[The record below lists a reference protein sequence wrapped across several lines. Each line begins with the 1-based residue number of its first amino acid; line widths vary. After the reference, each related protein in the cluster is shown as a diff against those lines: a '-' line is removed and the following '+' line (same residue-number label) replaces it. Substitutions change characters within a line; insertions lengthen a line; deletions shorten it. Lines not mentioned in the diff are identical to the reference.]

1 MKTVSSLNR
10 VKKFALS
17 SLLLLAT
24 NASFADFEDSSSM
37 KDDLDKIKAYLQNLG
52 MYFGYDLTNYCTTGG
67 SCGSGESAASPGGA
81 TSGAGGGPFSNQL
94 TPLTGGF
101 STEVDLITSF
111 LGALLPSVP
120 ASNSN
125 GEQSSVQ
132 LIPTTNASL
141 STYAGIIN
149 TYGGLAFTKQSNP
162 YNSPDSGSLSVSSLI
177 DQQPYQANPVNQSL
191 LNMVST
197 PDISF
202 CINRAT
208 GELLDPCSTGALPGP
223 NNTMENNSSLGG
235 GPVLSQ
241 VQVMLN
247 TVGRFSQSSTS
258 AGSARLAPGFYV
270 LPKDNVDLVPQ
281 LNSDSLLGPLM
292 FDNSGN
298 SQGNNEN
305 NQGNARE
312 NKGLTAKNQIEQAA
326 NYIRYATSAVS
337 PVTQPNKKQYAD
349 TYAQATNQTGNVPLK
364 EQLTAQAKIANYIST
379 LRVYTALSSVGIS
392 NLYSIL
398 SRRMPQE
405 GSNGQKTSQALS
417 EYVMASWRLQ
427 PATQTAQGSNPT
439 WTNQINNASSATVQ
453 KEIAILLAEIN
464 YQLYLSRVQQE
475 RLLLTNSTLLLQ
487 GIRSSQPNSNLN
499 NLTPGAD
506 SETTGSNSSATTGQ

>member
-149 TYGGLAFTKQSNP
+149 FQFEAPIYDWNNVNSVAMTDVDATAIGQSGGNLFFYSCC
-162 YNSPDSGSLSVSSLI
+162 
-177 DQQPYQANPVNQSL
+177 L
-191 LNMVST
+191 LHKV
-197 PDISF
+197 
-202 CINRAT
+202 
-208 GELLDPCSTGALPGP
+208 
-223 NNTMENNSSLGG
+223 
-235 GPVLSQ
+235 
-241 VQVMLN
+241 
-247 TVGRFSQSSTS
+247 
-258 AGSARLAPGFYV
+258 
-270 LPKDNVDLVPQ
+270 
-281 LNSDSLLGPLM
+281 
-292 FDNSGN
+292 
-298 SQGNNEN
+298 
-305 NQGNARE
+305 
-312 NKGLTAKNQIEQAA
+312 
-326 NYIRYATSAVS
+326 RYH
-337 PVTQPNKKQYAD
+337 
-349 TYAQATNQTGNVPLK
+349 
-364 EQLTAQAKIANYIST
+364 
-379 LRVYTALSSVGIS
+379 
-392 NLYSIL
+392 
-398 SRRMPQE
+398 
-405 GSNGQKTSQALS
+405 
-417 EYVMASWRLQ
+417 
-427 PATQTAQGSNPT
+427 
-439 WTNQINNASSATVQ
+439 
-453 KEIAILLAEIN
+453 
-464 YQLYLSRVQQE
+464 
-475 RLLLTNSTLLLQ
+475 
-487 GIRSSQPNSNLN
+487 
-499 NLTPGAD
+499 
-506 SETTGSNSSATTGQ
+506 